1 MLMPIF
7 GLRILYKSFYDK
19 DYRFNFVERLGIG
32 KVISSSNEE
41 NEKKIIWFHAVSLG
55 EVIGSENII
64 KNLVNEADIFL
75 TVTTPTGLRKAK
87 EIYKDHDIQI
97 KYAPWDFYFFV
108 LNFINTNQPN
118 LIIVFET
125 EVWPSMISIATRKG
139 IPVVV
144 SNGRMSEKSFNSYK
158 SLSFFSQDVFQ
169 KLTLVLAQSSAHKS
183 RFINLGVKSES
194 LRITGSVKYDLKP
207 SKLSKSP
214 EIQKFTDKKFIL
226 AVSTHSGEDEIILK
240 SFINITQYFA
250 NLKLV
255 IVPRHPER
263 TDEIAKIAKTKNI
276 SACIESEG
284 VNDDCLLMIVDS
296 IGKTSFLYQH
306 AEAAFV
312 GGSLVHRG
320 GHNIIEPAF
329 FKCPIII
336 GPSMFNFE
344 TIAEDFITNKACRVV
359 YDDKSL
365 ATEFIDILNNNTN
378 KLSMI
383 DSASMIIE
391 KNSGASEL
399 QLSAIINELNGV

>member
-1 MLMPIF
+1 
-7 GLRILYKSFYDK
+7 
-19 DYRFNFVERLGIG
+19 
-32 KVISSSNEE
+32 
-41 NEKKIIWFHAVSLG
+41 
-55 EVIGSENII
+55 
-64 KNLVNEADIFL
+64 
-75 TVTTPTGLRKAK
+75 
-87 EIYKDHDIQI
+87 
-97 KYAPWDFYFFV
+97 
-108 LNFINTNQPN
+108 
-118 LIIVFET
+118 
-125 EVWPSMISIATRKG
+125 MISIATRKG

-158 SLSFFSQDVFQ
+158 NLSFFSQDIFQ

-207 SKLSKSP
+207 SELSKSP

-240 SFINITQYFA
+240 SFINISQYFE

-263 TDEIAKIAKTKNI
+263 TDEIFKIAKTKNI
-276 SACIESEG
+276 SVCIESEG

-312 GGSLVHRG
+312 GGSLVQRG

-329 FKCPIII
+329 FECPIII

-344 TIAEDFITNKACRVV
+344 TIAEDFIINNACRVV

-365 ATEFIDILNNNTN
+365 AAEFIDILNNNTN